1 MLMTV
6 SRSGIPVRRSSRYI
20 GLTLA
25 LLLFGAAT
33 ARPTAAQPTWID
45 SAPDRPQVRLQ
56 WVKPFFEGGPT
67 DPRTGVGGRNG
78 FWSRSHAEGG
88 LTLRH
93 GKESVTAKVLTAR
106 LLVSVQYPVTGTLR
120 LVADLP
126 VSRFAIDRVT
136 YPGDLGEVTVPTWLS
151 GHSGTK
157 VGNPYFGV
165 HARLGDGW
173 AAGGGVRLPF
183 VSAWKTRSSVEAF
196 RQDLADELALRS
208 GIVADPDRYGAFLPA
223 TLTARGYGAYT
234 LRSSTG
240 LSARL
245 RAGLS
250 LLEPT
255 GDQALSLLAPLG
267 NAEFANAP
275 LLVEERE
282 RTVLLHYGGRAWY
295 DGSRFRV
302 GLGVGGRT
310 SLTADKQ
317 EAVAREGALERRSV
331 YVLDAAAQ
339 VQLER
344 FRPGVV
350 VRAPLSEKLSEQLRY
365 AAGLGLAVAL

>member
-1 MLMTV
+1 
-6 SRSGIPVRRSSRYI
+6 
-20 GLTLA
+20 
-25 LLLFGAAT
+25 
-33 ARPTAAQPTWID
+33 
-45 SAPDRPQVRLQ
+45 
-56 WVKPFFEGGPT
+56 
-67 DPRTGVGGRNG
+67 
-78 FWSRSHAEGG
+78 
-88 LTLRH
+88 
-93 GKESVTAKVLTAR
+93 
-106 LLVSVQYPVTGTLR
+106 
-120 LVADLP
+120 
-126 VSRFAIDRVT
+126 
-136 YPGDLGEVTVPTWLS
+136 
-151 GHSGTK
+151 
-157 VGNPYFGV
+157 
-165 HARLGDGW
+165 
-173 AAGGGVRLPF
+173 